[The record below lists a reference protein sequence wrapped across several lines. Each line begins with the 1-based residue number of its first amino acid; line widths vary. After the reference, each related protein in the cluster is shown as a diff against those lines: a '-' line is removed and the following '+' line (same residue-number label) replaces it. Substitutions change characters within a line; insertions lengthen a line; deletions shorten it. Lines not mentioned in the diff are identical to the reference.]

1 MTEHPHKSHKPS
13 RKQNWHD
20 TPSPVYHPR
29 VERIYN
35 LMGYTAVL
43 VSFVVLVYLMS
54 GCQTSQPHWDSKQLE
69 KALEREGA
77 I

>member
-1 MTEHPHKSHKPS
+1 MTEHPHKNHQHKS
-13 RKQNWHD
+13 GD
-20 TPSPVYHPR
+20 YHPR

-35 LMGYTAVL
+35 LMGYAAVL

-54 GCQTSQPHWDSKQLE
+54 GCQTSQPHWDTKQLE